1 MIENNE
7 DAIPPELIKLNLAKW
22 VKTSAAGA
30 FISITLLVT
39 WIIVFQL
46 NRDSFGPK
54 WFVMA
59 QEEEALTGW

>member
-1 MIENNE
+1 
-7 DAIPPELIKLNLAKW
+7 LIKLNLAKW